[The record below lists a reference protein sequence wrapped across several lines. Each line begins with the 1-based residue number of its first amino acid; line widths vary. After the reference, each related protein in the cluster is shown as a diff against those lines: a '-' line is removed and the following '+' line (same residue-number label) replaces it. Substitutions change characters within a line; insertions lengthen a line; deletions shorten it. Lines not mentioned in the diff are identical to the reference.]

1 MSRDAL
7 ERSTGKLFEELWG
20 PYDQKLFEESVE
32 LFNKRLDLIGFDK
45 GFFEGKTCLDAGCGG
60 GRNTIAMA
68 RLGAKFSQGIDL
80 GEKGI
85 ENAKMRSQGMDNT
98 AFQVA
103 SIMDIPFEDE
113 KFDMVWCAGVLM
125 IVDDEDVA
133 LNELTR
139 VLKKNGM
146 LYLLVYA
153 TEGVRWPLVNVLR
166 PIAAQIGQPEIERA
180 MTVANM
186 AANKRRT
193 FLDDLFCPKLDFYT
207 WERMRRMLER
217 RGFTKIERVAEKARL
232 DHEHNLMEYR
242 VDLES
247 LLTVF
252 EAGQKDSFGAKEN
265 KGLFEEGYKAVLSV
279 IDTIKW
285 FETQVAAGKMSE
297 KQAMDTVIGQGHH
310 RVFATKG

>member
-1 MSRDAL
+1 MSREAL
-7 ERSTGKLFEELWG
+7 ERSTGKLFGDLWG

-32 LFNKRLDLIGFDK
+32 LFNKRLDIIGFDK
-45 GFFEGKTCLDAGCGG
+45 NFFQGKTTLDAGCGG

-68 RLGAKFSQGIDL
+68 RLGAKFAQGIDL

-85 ENAKMRSQGMDNT
+85 ADAKMRSQGMDNT

-113 KFDMVWCAGVLM
+113 KFDLVWCAGVLM

-133 LNELTR
+133 LDQLTR
-139 VLKKNGM
+139 VLKKNGI

-153 TEGVRWPLVNVLR
+153 TEGMRWPLINVLR

-180 MTVANM
+180 MTAADM
-186 AANKRRT
+186 PANKRRT

-217 RGFTKIERVAEKARL
+217 RGFNKITRVAENARL
-232 DHEHNLMEYR
+232 DHEHNLAEYR
-242 VDLES
+242 IDLES

-252 EAGQKDSFGAKEN
+252 AAGKSASFGAKN
-265 KGLFEEGYKAVLSV
+265 HQALYEEAYKAVLSV

-285 FETQVAAGKMSE
+285 FEAEVKAGKITE
-297 KQAMDTVIGQGHH
+297 KDAMQTVIGQGHH